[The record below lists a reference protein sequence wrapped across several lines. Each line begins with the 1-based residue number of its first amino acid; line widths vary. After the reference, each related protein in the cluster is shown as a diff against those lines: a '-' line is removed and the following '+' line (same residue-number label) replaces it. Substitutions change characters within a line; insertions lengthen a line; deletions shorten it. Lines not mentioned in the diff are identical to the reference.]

1 MPFDDIYC
9 KIYGNTDY
17 KKSGEYQVS
26 PYVFA
31 RFGKTKTEDS
41 HSDFTFLGDRRWAI
55 APRYWVQGMDMQY
68 PFFIFDIEHPKF
80 TDGEPVAPM
89 RTTSVVYGWPGV
101 KGTYRD
107 GTYGARETVDGMNI
121 GSVSTMVQNAYRSK
135 YSGITNNEIL
145 FECQNRESCHNF
157 TNMPYIKNVENPFVG
172 VHKEQPLEITAD
184 GNYYRGFYIV
194 LERERFHY
202 DEARIAL
209 WPYNQFNDST
219 GLYPPCRSM
228 SVAGEYFPDGR
239 TSFYSTKLF
248 EFNVGATYALRYLVG
263 IADKATC
270 NKTTGIGCGTTPEGE
285 KVDLQT
291 FACNAQRHGYTENDK
306 NNPDY
311 GAQCYFKRNTLKE
324 HIRLVAEDPV
334 GKFGTTTRAQALA
347 DGFSTKIPLNG
358 LNSDDVRQRL
368 YGSYDYGND
377 FVDPWSKAE
386 NIWNNADAYDFRD
399 LLTIW
404 TWTRKAPGTQHS
416 PKSISNI
423 TPAMEAEMFWF
434 YWRTFGGHQ
443 FWYELNDSAPF
454 LWDFAFC
461 NGLGINKGPGPGP
474 IRYEY
479 APGHS
484 NSPGFAEIDVK
495 DAVIHPDYSVRK
507 QIETG
512 NVWIKNITIKKGNTV
527 LEAKNDIKG
536 EYQEISSSEIWNGK
550 GTTHIT
556 ATSSGTGNKTITFS
570 NLYKSKSNIIS
581 RYIATDFKIK
591 FGSETTEYSIASVSS
606 SSNTITLSTARG
618 GKITNSSFTLLIPRG
633 ARGSGYTWGQYKLT
647 NFDKDNFT
655 NTNSTWLSIQYRS
668 PKFGNN
674 LHRDLFPNVEI
685 SNYSNWPSASGDVQN
700 LNFYSL
706 SNNYRTF
713 EASKFGQT
721 GKPVRHPYF
730 ANELGEA
737 LYLDNDFHHI
747 AFWDRAYL
755 RGSMP
760 RYGFASCKIPGKKN
774 VTWNGEKWVEYWE
787 RVFSPRSSST
797 WTETSVDATL
807 NKAGYTNL
815 AWTTSTGDGNY
826 NEQALDGSPVNVY
839 TPRFYMDGIDKASGS
854 IWPNYRNILAD
865 IEDPEGVFPFDY
877 DFPDRTDWTS
887 KYTTAFSK
895 VYGAT
900 GVPSIGKIL
909 DGPWCSFCSFKTD
922 TNIEI
927 WGTAE
932 GQYFETND
940 PKTPYLYVW
949 GSGVY
954 EVTGAHARF
963 ALQSISSIT
972 GTYYTAESV
981 VLNRNVRST
990 VYGIWQDIYKA
1001 KFEKTAMHP
1010 WVLALYGH
1018 GGDST
1023 GWAEVEGG
1031 SKKHAL
1037 TIYESNGFVLRGE
1050 KIQVMLHECPPLF
1063 CRQLE
1068 ANTGMALSNDASNTS
1083 WGRSMH
1089 PVNRYRIYLVAK

>member
-9 KIYGNTDY
+9 KIYGNSDF
-17 KKSGEYQVS
+17 KQSGEYQVS
-26 PYVFA
+26 SYVFA
-31 RFGKTKTEDS
+31 RFGKTKTADS

-55 APRYWVQGMDMQY
+55 APRYWVSAMDMQY
-68 PFFIFDIEHPKF
+68 PFFIYDVDHPKF

-107 GTYGARETVDGMNI
+107 GTYGSQETVDSMKI
-121 GSVSTMVQNAYRSK
+121 GNVSTMVQNAYKSK

-145 FECQNRESCHNF
+145 FECQNRESCHHF
-157 TNMPYIKNVENPFVG
+157 TNMPYIKNVDHPFVG

-209 WPYNQFNDST
+209 WPDNQFNDPT
-219 GLYPPCRSM
+219 GLYPPCKSM
-228 SVAGEYFPDGR
+228 SVAGDFFPDGQ
-239 TSFYSTKLF
+239 TTFYKTKLF
-248 EFNVGATYALRYLVG
+248 EFNVGGTFALRYMVG
-263 IADKATC
+263 IADRAIC
-270 NKTTGIGCGTTPEGE
+270 NHSTGIGCGETPTGE

-291 FACNAQRHGYTENDK
+291 FACNASRHGYKET
-306 NNPDY
+306 NPDSDDF
-311 GAQCYFKRNTLKE
+311 GALCYFKRNSLKE
-324 HIRLVAEDPV
+324 HIRLCAVDSS
-334 GKFGTTTRAQALA
+334 FTGTNREKALA

-368 YGSYDYGND
+368 YASFDWGTDYVSN
-377 FVDPWSKAE
+377 WAT
-386 NIWNNADAYDFRD
+386 IWANATKYHFTD
-399 LLTIW
+399 LLKSW
-404 TWTRKAPGTQHS
+404 TWTKTAKGTSYS
-416 PKSISNI
+416 PKSLAGI
-423 TPAMEAEMFWF
+423 TQAMEDEMFWI
-434 YWRTFGGHQ
+434 YYRTFGGHD
-443 FWYELNDSAPF
+443 FWYNVVDSAPF
-454 LWDFAFC
+454 YWDFAFC

-479 APGHS
+479 ARGHK
-484 NSPGFAEIDVK
+484 NFPGFAEIDVK

-527 LEAKNDIKG
+527 LEAKNDVRG
-536 EYQEISSSEIWNGK
+536 QYQEIANSEIWNGK
-550 GTTHIT
+550 GSTNIT
-556 ATSSGTGNKTITFS
+556 ATSSGTGNRTITFS

-591 FGSETTEYSIASVSS
+591 FGSETTEYSITSVSS
-606 SSNTITLSTARG
+606 SNNTITLSTARPTA
-618 GKITNSSFTLLIPRG
+618 ITNSSFTLLIPRG
-633 ARGSGYTWGQYKLT
+633 ARTSGYTWGQYKLT
-647 NFDKDNFT
+647 TFDQDSFT
-655 NTNSTWLSIQYRS
+655 NTNSDWLSVQYRA
-668 PKFGNN
+668 PGFGNN
-674 LHRDLFPNVEI
+674 SHRDLFPNVEI
-685 SNYSNWPSASGDVQN
+685 ANYSAWPTASGDVQN
-700 LNFYSL
+700 KNFYSL

-713 EASKFGQT
+713 APANFGQT

-747 AFWDRAYL
+747 AVWERAYL

-760 RYGFASCKIPGKKN
+760 RHGFPSCRIPDKKN

-787 RVFSPRSSST
+787 RIFSPRSSSP
-797 WTETSVDATL
+797 WTESSVQATL
-807 NKAGYTNL
+807 DKAGYTNL

-826 NEQALDGSPVNVY
+826 NEQALDGTPINVY
-839 TPRFYMDGIDKASGS
+839 TPRFYMDGIDKASGA

-865 IEDPEGVFPFDY
+865 IEDPDGVFPFDY

-887 KYTTAFSK
+887 KYTTAFNK
-895 VYGAT
+895 VYGPINI
-900 GVPSIGKIL
+900 PSIGRIL

-932 GQYFETND
+932 GQFFETND
-940 PKTPYLYVW
+940 PTKPFLYVW

-954 EVTGAHARF
+954 EPTSAHAQW

-990 VYGIWQDIYKA
+990 VYGIWQDLYKA

-1068 ANTGMALSNDASNTS
+1068 ANNGMAISNDVSNTS

>member
-9 KIYGNTDY
+9 KIYGNPDL
-17 KKSGEYQVS
+17 KESGEYQES
-26 PYVFA
+26 SYVFA
-31 RFGKTKTEDS
+31 RFGKTENEDS

-55 APRYWVQGMDMQY
+55 APRYWIQAMDMQY
-68 PFFIFDIEHPKF
+68 PFFIYDVDHPKL
-80 TDGEPVAPM
+80 TDGEPIAPM

-107 GTYGARETVDGMNI
+107 GTYGNQEKVDDMEIAN
-121 GSVSTMVQNAYRSK
+121 VSTMVQNAYTSK
-135 YSGITNNEIL
+135 YSEITNNEIL
-145 FECQNRESCHNF
+145 FECQNRESCHHF
-157 TNMPYIKNVENPFVG
+157 TNMPYIKNVEYPFVG
-172 VHKEQPLEITAD
+172 VHKEQPLEIIAD

-194 LERERFHY
+194 LVRERFHY
-202 DEARIAL
+202 DEARISL
-209 WPYNQFNDST
+209 WPYNQFNDPT
-219 GLYPPCRSM
+219 GLYPPCKSM
-228 SVAGEYFPDGR
+228 SVFGENSPDGL
-239 TSFYSTKLF
+239 SFYSTQLF
-248 EFNVGATYALRYLVG
+248 EFNVGATFALRYMIG
-263 IADKATC
+263 IADQALC
-270 NKTTGIGCGTTPEGE
+270 NKSSGVGCGKTPEGE
-285 KVDLQT
+285 QVDLQT
-291 FACNAQRHGYTENDK
+291 FACNASRHGYKENDTEND
-306 NNPDY
+306 DY
-311 GAQCYFKRNTLKE
+311 GALCYYKRNSLKK
-324 HIRLVAEDPV
+324 HIELCKKDQN
-334 GKFGTTTRAQALA
+334 FIGTDRAKALA

-358 LNSDDVRQRL
+358 LSSDDVRQRL
-368 YGSYDYGND
+368 YASFDYGYNYISD
-377 FVDPWSKAE
+377 YD
-386 NIWNNADAYDFRD
+386 NIWNNARSYNFTD
-399 LLTIW
+399 LLTNW
-404 TWTRKAPGTQHS
+404 TWIKQNTSAGFS
-416 PKSISNI
+416 PKDLSNI
-423 TPAMEAEMFWF
+423 TNEMESEMFWI
-434 YWRTFGGHQ
+434 YYRTFGGHA
-443 FWYELNDSAPF
+443 FWYLVEDEGVF
-454 LWDFAFC
+454 TWDFAFC
-461 NGLGINKGPGPGP
+461 NGLGINEGPGPGP

-484 NSPGFAEIDVK
+484 NSPGFAEMDVK

-512 NVWIKNITIKKGNTV
+512 NVWIKNITIKKGDTI
-527 LEAKNDIKG
+527 LEAKNDVG
-536 EYQEISSSEIWNGK
+536 GQYQEIASSEIWNGK
-550 GTTHIT
+550 GSTNIT

-581 RYIATDFKIK
+581 RYIAKDFKIK
-591 FGSETTEYSIASVSS
+591 FGSETAEYSIASVSS
-606 SSNTITLSTARG
+606 SNNTITLLTTRSTS
-618 GKITNSSFTLLIPRG
+618 ITNSSFTLLIPRG
-633 ARGSGYTWGQYKLT
+633 SRDSKYTWGQYKLIK
-647 NFDKDNFT
+647 FDEDDFT
-655 NTNSTWLSIQYRS
+655 DTNSDWLSTQYRA
-668 PKFGNN
+668 PEFGANS
-674 LHRDLFPNVEI
+674 HRDLFPNIEI
-685 SNYSNWPSASGDVQN
+685 ENYSNWPTASGDVQN
-700 LNFYSL
+700 KNFYSL

-713 EASKFGQT
+713 AASNFGQT

-760 RYGFASCKIPGKKN
+760 RYGFASCRIPDKKN

-797 WTETSVDATL
+797 WTETSVNDTL
-807 NKAGYTNL
+807 AKAGYTNL

-826 NEQALDGSPVNVY
+826 NEQALDGSPVNIY
-839 TPRFYMDGIDKASGS
+839 TPRFYMDGIDKASGA

-865 IEDPEGVFPFDY
+865 IEDPDGVFPFDY

-895 VYGAT
+895 VYGPSN
-900 GVPSIGKIL
+900 VPSIGKIL

-932 GQYFETND
+932 GQFFETSND
-940 PKTPYLYVW
+940 EDDFLYVW

-954 EVTGAHARF
+954 EVTMAHTQL

-981 VLNRNVRST
+981 VLNRNVRAT
-990 VYGIWQDIYKA
+990 VYGIWEDIYRA
-1001 KFEKTAMHP
+1001 KFQKTAMHP

-1031 SKKHAL
+1031 SKQHAL
-1037 TIYESNGFVLRGE
+1037 TIYESDGFVLRGE

-1068 ANTGMALSNDASNTS
+1068 ANNGMAMSNDASNTS

-1089 PVNRYRIYLVAK
+1089 PVNRYKIYLVAK